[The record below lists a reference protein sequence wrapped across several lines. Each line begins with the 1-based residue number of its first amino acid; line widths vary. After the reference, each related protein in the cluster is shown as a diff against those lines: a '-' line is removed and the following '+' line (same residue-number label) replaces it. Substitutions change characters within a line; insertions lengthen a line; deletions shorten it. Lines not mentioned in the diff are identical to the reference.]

1 MANSFLQEL
10 CDLDQ
15 QGLFSDRILSG
26 RARRSEDKKL
36 GKFGIG
42 RSCTSS
48 VLCQASWLRSTAPD
62 VPFPGEKGDPVGG
75 KVSLYQKD

>member
-1 MANSFLQEL
+1 MANRFLQEL

-26 RARRSEDKKL
+26 RAWRSEDKKI

-42 RSCTSS
+42 RSCISY

-62 VPFPGEKGDPVGG
+62 VPFPGEKGDCVGE
-75 KVSLYQKD
+75 KISL